1 MKEEEAFCGVGE
13 ISLGL
18 RTDKSDCF
26 LHSRSQS
33 CKRVLVAQAQS
44 KRGSASQAVRNFTR
58 STVSTKFLQIR
69 VHGNACV
76 MIAGSSVCVWESL
89 SVIFMQEE
97 EIKAK
102 MQEEK

>member
-26 LHSRSQS
+26 LHSGSQS
-33 CKRVLVAQAQS
+33 CKRVLVAKTQR

-58 STVSTKFLQIR
+58 SSVSTTFLQIR
-69 VHGNACV
+69 VHGNAYM
-76 MIAGSSVCVWESL
+76 MISDNFVCV
-89 SVIFMQEE
+89 SVIREE
-97 EIKAK
+97 EIKA
-102 MQEEK
+102 